1 MGVYFEDSSGNPIL
15 NFQYIDMVY
24 DEIIRIGMKPF
35 VELSFM
41 PDALASA
48 GPAVNIYTT
57 FEYITK
63 KGSGF
68 AEYGDKHNGK
78 R

>member
-35 VELSFM
+35 VELSLM

-63 KGSGF
+63 KRFRICGI
-68 AEYGDKHNGK
+68 

>member
-1 MGVYFEDSSGNPIL
+1 
-15 NFQYIDMVY
+15 MVY